1 MIVVDVYSLKT
12 RHESIVIQNQE
23 MRIKRLEKLSYT
35 FFDVYFFRGS
45 EATLLSLCC
54 LKVYMTRKFLLV
66 YSKELS
72 K

>member
-23 MRIKRLEKLSYT
+23 MRIKRLEKLSFT

-45 EATLLSLCC
+45 EATLLSLRC
-54 LKVYMTRKFLLV
+54 LK
-66 YSKELS
+66 
-72 K
+72 